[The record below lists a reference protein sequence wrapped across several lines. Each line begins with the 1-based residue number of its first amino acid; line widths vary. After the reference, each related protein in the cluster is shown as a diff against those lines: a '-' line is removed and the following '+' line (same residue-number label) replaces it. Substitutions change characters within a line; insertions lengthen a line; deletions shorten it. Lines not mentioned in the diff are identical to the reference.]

1 MQPGEELTQQQKDQI
16 KNEVKVMVDSII
28 GKCER
33 LDAVGLVRCFWDS
46 PDFILL
52 TANGTRWDYQTAN
65 KEINVAYSSFASIK
79 FTNARIDF
87 PVLSNDIVIYA
98 WFGKEDVAIKSGDKM
113 LFDPYGFI
121 MVFKKI
127 AGEWKV
133 VTLQESA
140 TIVIQ
145 KLGDK

>member
-1 MQPGEELTQQQKDQI
+1 MPRSEELTQQQKDQI
-16 KNEVKVMVDSII
+16 KNEVRVMVDSMM
-28 GKCER
+28 GKSER
-33 LDAVGLVRCFWDS
+33 LDAVGLVRYFWDS

-52 TANGTRWDYQTAN
+52 TANGTRWDYQTAK
-65 KEINVAYSSFASIK
+65 KEINDAYTSFASLK
-79 FTNARIDF
+79 FTNVREDF

-121 MVFKKI
+121 MVIKKI

-140 TIVIQ
+140 TIAIQ
-145 KLGDK
+145 KVGNK